1 MSASVQGFQLQK
13 NKTRTISVTS
23 GKGGVGK
30 TTLISNLA
38 LTLSQQGNKVLIL
51 DGDLGLANVDV
62 MYGMRAAH
70 SLESVL
76 NGEREIKDVII
87 EVAPNVHLIPGG
99 GGVYELQNLSSIE
112 KKIILDQV
120 SQLNEPYDY
129 LLIDTASGINDNVLY
144 LNAAAQEILVV
155 VTPEPAS
162 LTDSYALIKV
172 LNKKYRERRFSI
184 VTNMV
189 QDEAEAMQV
198 YRRLSDVANRFLS
211 VSLDYKGFIPT
222 DSNLRV
228 ATRSQQLVLQSDPRS
243 PSSFAIR
250 MLAEK
255 LSGYAPMGQIKGG
268 MQFFWEQMV
277 GVA

>member
-1 MSASVQGFQLQK
+1 MSASLQSFDIQK
-13 NKTRTISVTS
+13 NRTRTISVTS

-38 LTLSQQGNKVLIL
+38 LTLSQQGQKVLIL
-51 DGDLGLANVDV
+51 DGDLGMANVDV
-62 MYGMRAAH
+62 MYGLRAAH

-76 NGEREIKDVII
+76 TGELEMKDIVV

-99 GGVYELQNLSSIE
+99 GGVYELQNLTALQ
-112 KKIILDQV
+112 KKIILDQI
-120 SQLNEPYDY
+120 SLLPNAYDY
-129 LLIDTASGINDNVLY
+129 LLVDTASGIGDNVLY

-189 QDEAEAMQV
+189 QDEAESLHV

-211 VSLDYKGFIPT
+211 VSLDYKGFIPL
-222 DSNLRV
+222 DSHLRT
-228 ATRSQQLVLQSDPRS
+228 ATKSQQLVLQSDPRS
-243 PSSFAIR
+243 PSSYAIR

-255 LSGYAPMGQIKGG
+255 LSVSASMAQVKGG